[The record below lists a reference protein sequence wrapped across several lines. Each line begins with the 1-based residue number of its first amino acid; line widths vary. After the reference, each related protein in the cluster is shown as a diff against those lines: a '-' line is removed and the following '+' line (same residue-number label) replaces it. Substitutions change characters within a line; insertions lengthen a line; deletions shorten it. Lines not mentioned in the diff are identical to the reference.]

1 MPTTK
6 HTVSVRLDAEAAR
19 RLEQAARLTKQSRG
33 AFLEKAGDERARSVL
48 LQWAVERHRNGDR
61 GLSELAAETGLAVEE
76 IVDAL
81 SRQGQEAALAMFL
94 SSCRTIAQAE
104 ARPEFLRLAEEA
116 VQTVVMVSSDTVGTR
131 TIADQGGEQR

>member
-6 HTVSVRLDAEAAR
+6 HTVSVRLDTEAAR

-33 AFLEKAGDERARSVL
+33 AFLEKAGDERARSIL

-61 GLSELAAETGLAVEE
+61 SLSELAAETGLAVEE
-76 IVDAL
+76 IVEAL
-81 SRQGQEAALAMFL
+81 SRHGQQAALAMFL

-104 ARPEFLRLAEEA
+104 ARPEFLWLAEEA
-116 VQTVVMVSSDTVGTR
+116 VQTVAKVSSDTAGTR
-131 TIADQGGEQR
+131 SVASQGGERR